1 MVFLM
6 LPGKIV
12 LLFPKNTVFV
22 FGHKM
27 ENDLS
32 QKLPRNIILSVCL
45 VKMRFFFS
53 LNMILL
59 IGQMQRQSSAPNT

>member
-12 LLFPKNTVFV
+12 LLFPKNRVFL

-27 ENDLS
+27 EDDLS
-32 QKLPRNIILSVCL
+32 QKLHRNIILSVCL
-45 VKMRFFFS
+45 VKMRIFFFS
-53 LNMILL
+53 KYDIT
-59 IGQMQRQSSAPNT
+59 ISSNAKIIFCS

>member
-12 LLFPKNTVFV
+12 LLFPKNRVFL
-22 FGHKM
+22 FGPKM
-27 ENDLS
+27 EDDLS
-32 QKLPRNIILSVCL
+32 QKLHRNIILSVCL
-45 VKMRFFFS
+45 VKMRIFFF

-59 IGQMQRQSSAPNT
+59 FRQMQR

>member
-6 LPGKIV
+6 LPGKIA
-12 LLFPKNTVFV
+12 LLFPKNRVFL

-27 ENDLS
+27 EDDLS
-32 QKLPRNIILSVCL
+32 QKLHRNIILSVCL
-45 VKMRFFFS
+45 VKMRIFFF

-59 IGQMQRQSSAPNT
+59 FRQMQR

>member
-12 LLFPKNTVFV
+12 LFFPKNRVFL

-27 ENDLS
+27 EDDLS
-32 QKLPRNIILSVCL
+32 QKLHRNIILSVCL
-45 VKMRFFFS
+45 VKMRIFFFS
-53 LNMILL
+53 KYDIT
-59 IGQMQRQSSAPNT
+59 ISSNAKIIFCS

>member
-12 LLFPKNTVFV
+12 LLFPKNRVFL

-27 ENDLS
+27 EDDFS
-32 QKLPRNIILSVCL
+32 QKLHRNIILSVCL
-45 VKMRFFFS
+45 VKMRIFFF

-59 IGQMQRQSSAPNT
+59 FRQMQR